1 MAHGE
6 SDVCMWWAVGHPVT
20 LILLLCVTLPWPWP
34 WLCDVLLRAQAN
46 QAAILADLEE
56 MEQDDPMKWLEG
68 FAQFCGSDTATK
80 PGRKKHDAI
89 DKTFDFTKLMQS
101 RCLCCANVDM

>member
-1 MAHGE
+1 MVGGG
-6 SDVCMWWAVGHPVT
+6 SPGHPH
-20 LILLLCVTLPWPWP
+20 CVTLRDSALAWP

-101 RCLCCANVDM
+101 RCLCCANVDMTCDCDCAC